1 MMPHYPGY
9 TTGLDFLDDGE
20 LSLELLRALGECARG
35 CLDME
40 GMSARV
46 EAIRDELEGRRDP

>member
-9 TTGLDFLDDGE
+9 TTGLDFLHDEE
-20 LSLELLRALGECARG
+20 LSLELLRALGECALG
-35 CLDME
+35 CLDIE

-46 EAIRDELEGRRDP
+46 EAIRDELEGRRNP

>member
-1 MMPHYPGY
+1 MPHYPGY
-9 TTGLDFLDDGE
+9 TTGLDFLDDEE

-46 EAIRDELEGRRDP
+46 EAIRDELEYRREA

>member
-9 TTGLDFLDDGE
+9 TTGLDFLDDEE

-46 EAIRDELEGRRDP
+46 EAIRDELEYRREA

>member
-1 MMPHYPGY
+1 MPDYPGY
-9 TTGLDFLDDGE
+9 TTNLDFLDDEE
-20 LSLELLRALGECARG
+20 LSLELLKAQSECARG

-46 EAIRDELEGRRDP
+46 EAIRDEMEYRRDP

>member
-1 MMPHYPGY
+1 MPNYPGY
-9 TTGLDFLDDGE
+9 TTDLDFLDDEE
-20 LSLELLRALGECARG
+20 LRLELLRAQSECARG

-46 EAIRDELEGRRDP
+46 EAIYDELFSRAHP

>member
-1 MMPHYPGY
+1 MPDYPGY
-9 TTGLDFLDDGE
+9 TTDLDFLDDKE
-20 LSLELLRALGECARG
+20 LSLELLKAQSECARG

-46 EAIRDELEGRRDP
+46 EAICDEMEYRKDP

>member
-1 MMPHYPGY
+1 MPDYPGY
-9 TTGLDFLDDGE
+9 TTDLDFLDDEE
-20 LSLELLRALGECARG
+20 LSLELLKAQSECARR

-46 EAIRDELEGRRDP
+46 EAICDELFSRAHP

>member
-1 MMPHYPGY
+1 MPDYPGY
-9 TTGLDFLDDGE
+9 TTDLDFLDDEE
-20 LSLELLRALGECARG
+20 LSLELLKAQSECARG

-46 EAIRDELEGRRDP
+46 EAIYDELFSRAHP

>member
-1 MMPHYPGY
+1 MPHYLGY
-9 TTGLDFLDDGE
+9 TTNLDFLDDEE
-20 LSLELLRALGECARG
+20 LSLELLKAQNECERG

-40 GMSARV
+40 GMSARL

>member
-1 MMPHYPGY
+1 MQHYLGY
-9 TTGLDFLDDGE
+9 TTNLDFLEDEE
-20 LSLELLRALGECARG
+20 LSLELLKAQRECDRG

-46 EAIRDELEGRRDP
+46 EAIRNELFDRTHP